1 TFPGRHL
8 LGGLPLSLLTFLP
21 GSLDPDRQVRAVDA
35 ELAGSFRDGP
45 ALVEDPF
52 DRPLITTLGRPAFIT
67 LLHSQ
72 RSPRNDEAV
81 EPPGIE
87 PGSGTMRLGPTAP
100 SKPPRPQQTKG
111 RGGPQ
116 PAPPAFHPQGGLQTD
131 HPHKPTQTLSTGT
144 VNKKGLPS
152 FGQARKHPLTCTQ
165 SPS

>member
-1 TFPGRHL
+1 T
-8 LGGLPLSLLTFLP
+8 
-21 GSLDPDRQVRAVDA
+21 GSL
-35 ELAGSFRDGP
+35 RDGP

-52 DRPLITTLGRPAFIT
+52 GRPLITTLGRPAFIT

-87 PGSGTMRLGPTAP
+87 PGSGTMRFGPTAP
-100 SKPPRPQQTKG
+100 SKPPRPPTKPEWA
-111 RGGPQ
+111 GGSQ
-116 PAPPAFHPQGGLQTD
+116 PSPRPLGPTRRPLTD

-152 FGQARKHPLTCTQ
+152 FHQTRKHTLTCTQ